1 MKKSASIIGLC
12 LLVIVSACSGG
23 EEEGNNAQQRG
34 GRGGFGGFG
43 GFGNRGGRVASVEV
57 TPVTRGPIAE
67 QIKSFGNIKAQ
78 DVVGVIPQV
87 TNRIT
92 RIYVDLGDTVEQ
104 GQLMAKIYD
113 ATFKDQLTQSEAQVF
128 QAQTAV
134 SRDSAQF
141 ERQQSLFDKELATAI
156 DYDNAKAAYESSKAQ
171 LKTAQSNLTQSQEN
185 FNNTEVRSPVRGVVN
200 SRGFAV
206 GDLAS
211 AGQPIFEIANLTGY
225 ETRVFLPIQDWKQVR
240 IGQEVDIRVSN
251 EEEAN
256 SKGSVSRISPQIDAT
271 TGLGEVVISL
281 DQSSS
286 SIFPGVLTETRI
298 TVSDKPAAITVPRSA
313 LVEAVKT
320 IINPES
326 NSIELDRTFAVF
338 VAQGDSMVER
348 RELELGI
355 EQGDRIEVLSGLRPG
370 ERIVTTGQQGLE
382 DGSRVRIAGNRNF
395 QGPPQ
400 NQITQEGRQ
409 GGAQSFSRQGGN
421 GRGGQGGGR
430 GQARQGGGRGGA
442 NSVFANL
449 SDEDRQKLRTMS
461 PEERREFIQKLQQQ
475 AADSTSNN

>member
-1 MKKSASIIGLC
+1 MKNLASILGLC
-12 LLVIVSACSGG
+12 LLVIMSSCSGG
-23 EEEGNNAQQRG
+23 SDENNNSQRQGNRG
-34 GRGGFGGFG
+34 RFSGFGGS
-43 GFGNRGGRVASVEV
+43 RGARTTSVEV
-57 TPVTRGPIAE
+57 TRVSRGPIAE

-87 TNRIT
+87 SNRIT
-92 RIYVDLGDTVEQ
+92 RIYVDLGDTVRQ

-113 ATFKDQLTQSEAQVF
+113 ATFKDQLIQAEAQVT

-134 SRDSAQF
+134 SRDSSQYN
-141 ERQQSLFDKELATAI
+141 RQKQLSDRDLGTAVEF
-156 DYDNAKAAYESSKAQ
+156 DNAKAAYESSKAQ
-171 LKTAQSNLTQSQEN
+171 LKTALANLTQSQEN

-240 IGQEVDIRVSN
+240 IGQEVDLRVSN
-251 EEEAN
+251 EEDAS
-256 SKGSVSRISPQIDAT
+256 SKGVVSRISPQIDAT

-281 DQSSS
+281 NQSSS
-286 SIFPGVLTETRI
+286 SIFPGVLTEARI
-298 TVSDKPAAITVPRSA
+298 TVADKSAAITVPRSA

-320 IINPES
+320 VIDPES
-326 NSIELDRTFAVF
+326 NSIQLDRTFAVF
-338 VAQGDSMVER
+338 VAQGDTAVER

-382 DGSRVRIAGNRNF
+382 DGSKIRIAGNTTFRT
-395 QGPPQ
+395 PPQ
-400 NQITQEGRQ
+400 NRISQQTEAGGNQ
-409 GGAQSFSRQGGN
+409 GNVRGGGERPQGAQ
-421 GRGGQGGGR
+421 
-430 GQARQGGGRGGA
+430 GQARQGRGNRGGG
-442 NSVFANL
+442 NPFANL
-449 SDEDRQKLRTMS
+449 SEEDREKLRNMS
-461 PEERREFIQKLQQQ
+461 REERQAFIQKLREQ
-475 AADSTSNN
+475 AADSTNNN